1 MAGVR
6 ASRWLFI
13 FLLEVIF
20 FVSVDGASAPNLFTV
35 HFLTDISDTPISIQ
49 VGGQVSDSFFL
60 HFSPTG
66 ESDPSA
72 PG

>member
-1 MAGVR
+1 MAGVA
-6 ASRWLFI
+6 ASPLLVFI

-49 VGGQVSDSFFL
+49 VKGVKSLISFCAFL
-60 HFSPTG
+60 SNR
-66 ESDPSA
+66 
-72 PG
+72 